1 MTILANPIEVVSTKN
16 FCIGTYS
23 KGTYYTGK
31 IGDKFK
37 VIAETKTYYITENEK
52 NNKLPKWA
60 CE

>member
-1 MTILANPIEVVSTKN
+1 MKTLAYPIEVVATKN
-16 FCIGTYS
+16 FCLGTPS
-23 KGTYYTGK
+23 KGTFYTGK
-31 IGDKFK
+31 IGEKFK

>member
-1 MTILANPIEVVSTKN
+1 MKTLSQPIKVVATKN
-16 FCIGTYS
+16 FCFGNYS

-31 IGDKFK
+31 IGEQFT
-37 VIAETKTYYITENEK
+37 VIAETKTYYIIENKK